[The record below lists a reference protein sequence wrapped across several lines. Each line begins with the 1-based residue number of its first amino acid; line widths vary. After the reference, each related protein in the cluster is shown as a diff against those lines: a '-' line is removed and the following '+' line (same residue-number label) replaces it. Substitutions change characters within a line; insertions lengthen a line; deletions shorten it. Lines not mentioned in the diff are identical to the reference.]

1 MRVAYYFCIISL
13 AILTSCGESPYEQ
26 LGNIQYKRGD
36 SACAGTNK
44 NHWLMDLRAKNA
56 ADSTYLNTFILGRKI
71 EIHTPQIDTASDL
84 YKLLSTTCAGDS
96 VELKLDATAF
106 YTSLNGSVPLN
117 LKGEENIT
125 VKVWMRDKLS
135 DVEHIAYKKI
145 FEAKAAN
152 SYVKENKWNA
162 VYDTAMDVY
171 IERLKKN
178 ELARGDFNK
187 VKIKYEISSLNDRP
201 IANSRIGDLFVYDKN
216 DKEVIMGISYLVDRL
231 AVGESGRV
239 LVPSALAY
247 GENGN
252 EKVPGYMPVIIEIE
266 VVEKIE

>member
-1 MRVAYYFCIISL
+1 MRVSYYFCIVL
-13 AILTSCGESPYEQ
+13 LLVLMSCGESPYEEQ
-26 LGNIQYKRGD
+26 GNIRYKRAD
-36 SACAGTNK
+36 TVCSSANK
-44 NHWLMDLRAKNA
+44 NHWLMDLRAKNVV
-56 ADSTYLNTFILGRKI
+56 DSIYLNTFTLGRKI
-71 EIHTPQIDTASDL
+71 EIHTPQIDTTSDL
-84 YKLLSTTCAGDS
+84 YKLLSTTCAGES
-96 VELKLDATAF
+96 IELMLDAKTF
-106 YTSLNGSVPLN
+106 YTSLNGRVPSN
-117 LKGEENIT
+117 LDGEENIT
-125 VKVWMRDKLS
+125 VKIWMRDKLS

-152 SYVKENKWNA
+152 TYVKENKWNG

-171 IERLKKN
+171 IERLKTN
-178 ELARGDFNK
+178 NLARGDFNK
-187 VKIKYEISSLNDRP
+187 VKIKYEITSLNDRS
-201 IANSRIGDLFVYDKN
+201 ISKSRIDDLFVYDKK
-216 DKEVIMGISYLVDRL
+216 DKEVIKGISYLVDRL